1 VLAEDL
7 FYAKRRRSWKS
18 GKARFD
24 LNWKLFAL
32 PAAVLLSLCF
42 APLFSSRT
50 LSAKRKPQQA
60 SDARGITLN
69 NDTKA
74 KVASELSGHY
84 FALVIGINNYQ
95 HLPKLTTAA
104 PDAQALATLLHNQ
117 YGFQTTVLVDATRDQ
132 ITKALN
138 DYRHNLDENAS
149 LLIYYAGHGIYDK
162 EADKAY
168 WLPVDADRDDTSR
181 WIMADEITT

>member
-1 VLAEDL
+1 M
-7 FYAKRRRSWKS
+7 
-18 GKARFD
+18 
-24 LNWKLFAL
+24 
-32 PAAVLLSLCF
+32 PAAVVLSLCF
-42 APLFSSRT
+42 APVFSGRI
-50 LSAKRKPQQA
+50 LSANKNPQQQGNT
-60 SDARGITLN
+60 RGIKLN

-74 KVASELSGHY
+74 KVTSELEGHY

-104 PDAQALATLLHNQ
+104 PDAQALAALLHNQ

-168 WLPVDADRDDTSR
+168 WLPVDADRDDTSH
-181 WIMADEITT
+181 WIMADEITTEV

>member
-1 VLAEDL
+1 M
-7 FYAKRRRSWKS
+7 
-18 GKARFD
+18 
-24 LNWKLFAL
+24 NWKLFAL
-32 PAAVLLSLCF
+32 PAASLPLVVLRSAVFKPDL
-42 APLFSSRT
+42 R
-50 LSAKRKPQQA
+50 AKRKPQQA
-60 SDARGITLN
+60 SATRAESRSTTIRKPKSLPN
-69 NDTKA
+69 
-74 KVASELSGHY
+74 SRGHY

-104 PDAQALATLLHNQ
+104 PDAQALAALLHNQ

-181 WIMADEITT
+181 WIMADEITTK